1 MKELYNA
8 LPLPNDSPVTAIAVT
23 DDIGNICHQDIKHYI
38 FELNL
43 IYIVIRKMP
52 TRLLNGG

>member
-23 DDIGNICHQDIKHYI
+23 DDIGNTCHHDLKYYI
-38 FELNL
+38 LKLNL
-43 IYIVIRKMP
+43 SYIITRKMP
-52 TRLLNGG
+52 TRLHNGG